1 MKLRLVK
8 AATGVAWMRQGV
20 QVFWR
25 QPIALTGLFFMFLGL
40 MTLISLIPVVGGVLA
55 LTLFPPCSLG
65 LMAATREAM
74 GGKFPMPRVLL
85 VGLLGAPAKRRQ
97 MGVLGALYALGFVG
111 MLLISALADG
121 GDFARIY
128 LLGGRI
134 GADTVEQPGFQSAL
148 WIAMLL
154 YVPFSAL
161 FWHAPALVHWHGVP
175 AVKSLFFSLMACLGN
190 WRAMLA
196 YMASWMGLYAA
207 IGLAL
212 VVVSSLLGSADGVVL
227 GLIPIMLMLTAM
239 FFCSAYFSFKDSFD
253 HEVLA

>member
-8 AATGVAWMRQGV
+8 AASGVSWMRQGV

-40 MTLISLIPVVGGVLA
+40 MTLVSLVPVIGGVLA

-65 LMAATREAM
+65 LMAATREALN
-74 GGKFPMPRVLL
+74 GKFPMPRLLL
-85 VGLLGAPAKRRQ
+85 VGLLGPPDKRRQ
-97 MGVLGALYALGFVG
+97 MWVLGGLYALGFVAV
-111 MLLISALADG
+111 LLISALADG

-134 GADTVEQPGFQSAL
+134 GTETVEQPGFQTAL

-154 YVPFSAL
+154 YMPLSAL

-207 IGLAL
+207 VGLAL

-239 FFCSAYFSFKDSFD
+239 FFCSAYFSFKDSFEN
-253 HEVLA
+253 EVLA